1 MFLLHQSME
10 KYHCVFPTIFDIQKY
25 LNLIY
30 KWRTLFRICAKNGAD
45 CYSKNGDAVTVLT
58 WQN

>member
-30 KWRTLFRICAKNGAD
+30 KWRTLFRICGD
-45 CYSKNGDAVTVLT
+45 CLHATDACRQVHR
-58 WQN
+58 